1 MQYTFTL
8 LLTCIAT
15 RWHCL
20 TVIVNVNTRLE
31 TEVTWEGTFSQF
43 KLLLLD
49 HEWLCSRYCFIV
61 VTSSVCSLHLLCL
74 METNYSMDRRNGKAF
89 SSHGHIKLSETC
101 IEKQFITC
109 QNSPLWWPL
118 MAHNIKS
125 SLNVQLRLISG
136 WYGALNVYFFS
147 FLEGEGVVLCL
158 FS

>member
-1 MQYTFTL
+1 MWT
-8 LLTCIAT
+8 
-15 RWHCL
+15 
-20 TVIVNVNTRLE
+20 LE

-49 HEWLCSRYCFIV
+49 HEWLCSLYYFIV
-61 VTSSVCSLHLLCL
+61 VTSSVCSIHLLCL
-74 METNYSMDRRNGKAF
+74 METIYSMDRRNGKAF
-89 SSHGHIKLSETC
+89 SSHSHIKLSETC

-136 WYGALNVYFFS
+136 FFWRGRGLCYVYFHNKSFRWINHPCWNMCHCVFS
-147 FLEGEGVVLCL
+147 AILTMLSMIL
-158 FS
+158 